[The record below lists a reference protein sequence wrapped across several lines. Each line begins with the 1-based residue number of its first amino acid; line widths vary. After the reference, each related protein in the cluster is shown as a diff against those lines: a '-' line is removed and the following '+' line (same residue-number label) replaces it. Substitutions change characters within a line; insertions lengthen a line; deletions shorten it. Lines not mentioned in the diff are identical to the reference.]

1 MLCAVLAMEMAG
13 AVTPVA
19 AEPEEPPIAMDGV
32 GQEEPLA
39 ALLAS
44 EN

>member
-1 MLCAVLAMEMAG
+1 MAAAHPHEAEG
-13 AVTPVA
+13 DAAA